1 MVLDANLK
9 KLGYGAFQGKYTKI
23 GDIIL
28 YVVKWYDN
36 RAVTLDYFVTTLAHI
51 VSLKLKGMTMVKR
64 GLFKSM

>member
-23 GDIIL
+23 RDIIL

-36 RAVTLDYFVTTLAHI
+36 RAVTLLRDYIGTHR
-51 VSLKLKGMTMVKR
+51 VSQVERYDHG
-64 GLFKSM
+64 